1 MTAEQ
6 SFPSRCLINAAALW
20 LASLIVSG
28 MQMPAQALA
37 CLVTLLI
44 FVLIYELVHP
54 LLSIVTFPLALVLI
68 IPVKI
73 AAYML
78 ILIATVAASRF
89 LGASLVFNGFLAIFW
104 AAVAVGLIR
113 LLLTE
118 SVRLYETRQT
128 LRRQRKW
135 MQELRQASAWLAEQ
149 VGNWHRIVEERQR
162 VLHEQQA
169 WIEELQGAKAWLAS
183 QIARHSGNGS
193 N

>member
-1 MTAEQ
+1 
-6 SFPSRCLINAAALW
+6 
-20 LASLIVSG
+20 
-28 MQMPAQALA
+28 
-37 CLVTLLI
+37 
-44 FVLIYELVHP
+44 VLIYELVHP
-54 LLSIVTFPLALVLI
+54 LLSIVTFPLALVLV
-68 IPVKI
+68 IPAKI
-73 AAYML
+73 AVYML

-89 LGASLVFNGFLAIFW
+89 LGASLVFSGFLTIFW